1 MYFLIDRD
9 EGRERTRKHP
19 LTYKHF
25 FPLSIF
31 KEEPFDKY
39 NPHKARV
46 VDTLT
51 GDRFNNDDRST
62 IRVKCLLLSLTVPV
76 LHTIAAFIDILD
88 KLCLFMKTLRKLI
101 TYEDEDPIMK
111 QVVDLIKITVQ
122 IVLAPVCVVLLEF
135 SALYGLVCPY
145 NGRKLFANLERF
157 RYGSAALAE
166 CFQPTAFG
174 DQVKGTELEPEAEFE
189 IKVDLCGALAF

>member
-9 EGRERTRKHP
+9 EQRERTRKHP
-19 LTYKHF
+19 LSYNHF
-25 FPLSIF
+25 FPLSRF
-31 KEEPFDKY
+31 KEEPFDKC
-39 NPHKARV
+39 NPKRARI

-76 LHTIAAFIDILD
+76 LHTIAALIDILD
-88 KLCLFMKTLRKLI
+88 KLCLFIKTLRKLI
-101 TYEDEDPIMK
+101 TYEDEEPIMK
-111 QVVDLIKITVQ
+111 KVADLMKIIVQ
-122 IVLAPVCVVLLEF
+122 IILVPVCVILLELA
-135 SALYGLVCPY
+135 ALYGLVCPY

-157 RYGSAALAE
+157 RYGSDAFAP

-174 DQVKGTELEPEAEFE
+174 DQVNGTELEPEAEFE